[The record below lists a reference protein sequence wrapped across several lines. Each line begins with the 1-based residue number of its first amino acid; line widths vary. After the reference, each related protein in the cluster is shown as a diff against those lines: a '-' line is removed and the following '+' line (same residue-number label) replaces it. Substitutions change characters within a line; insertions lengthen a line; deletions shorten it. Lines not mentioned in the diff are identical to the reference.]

1 MSIADNDW
9 KAKAERLKFD
19 EGKSWHQVCEALAAD
34 LPELNLKQIED
45 KVRTYLRRCDRYKSG
60 SPILVFSDPHCPF
73 DHPNFPYFLQDTAKK
88 YKVGQVICLGD
99 LVDNHAISRHGAE
112 ACALGAYSELD
123 LAIQRLKIYAA
134 LFPEVDYVIG
144 NHDERIIRQ
153 AASVGIGSRFLKDLH
168 DVFELPEGWVCRG
181 NEFIQDNVLYSH
193 GINWGG
199 KNGAINKAQA
209 ERMSCAIG
217 HSHSFGGV
225 QYSANSRDSVFG
237 INVGCGVNRE
247 AYAFAYGKY
256 AKQKETL
263 GCGVVFNNQSAIFIP
278 MGKEF
283 L

>member
-1 MSIADNDW
+1 MNADW
-9 KAKAERLKFD
+9 KAKAEHLKFE
-19 EGKSWHQVCEALAAD
+19 EGKSWSQVFQALAPDFPD
-34 LPELNLKQIED
+34 LSPKQIEE
-45 KVRTYLRRCDRYKSG
+45 KVRGYIRRCDRYKSNA
-60 SPILVFSDPHCPF
+60 PILVFSDPHCPF
-73 DHPNFPYFLQDTAKK
+73 DHPNFPYFLQDMAKK

-112 ACALGAYSELD
+112 PCALGAYSELD
-123 LAIQRLKIYAA
+123 LAIQRLKIYAT
-134 LFPEVDYVIG
+134 LFPEVDYVTG
-144 NHDERIIRQ
+144 NHDERVNRQ

-168 DVFELPEGWVCRG
+168 DVLELPDGWICRG

-193 GINWGG
+193 GINWCG
-199 KNGAINKAQA
+199 KNGAINKAFA

-225 QYSANSRDSVFG
+225 QYSANSRDTVFG

-256 AKQKETL
+256 SKQKETL
-263 GCGVVFNNQSAIFIP
+263 GCGIVFNSQSAIFVP
-278 MGKEF
+278 MEKEY